1 MNELKYITST
11 TDKSFNNSVYKITT
25 DLLINMSD
33 EIAVD
38 STTRPNRNLKKHEV
52 ELLTQMYED
61 QDNNPNSKFVL
72 SYIKID

>member
-33 EIAVD
+33 EINFD
-38 STTRPNRNLKKHEV
+38 PTDQPNRNLKKHEV

-72 SYIKID
+72 SYLKID